1 MLVQSFPAGI
11 TLEYIVLKPSPSSF
25 RRLVIEKDGSTYE
38 LTFSWDFGM
47 RRKGLRKEESSVLFL
62 KDTSYQNCHGFPKH
76 AQDNLQGNLRSCGH
90 NCCKALSLSASQW
103 DSLWLKVL
111 SQQGCTGLPLF
122 SHSLR
127 GKSFETR
134 WWSSGVRGHGSL
146 RPEAAALQPLLTFFF
161 LPVEPGIIWLYQ
173 IKSNHI
179 CLVEINNRS
188 VRTMDLLR
196 TLMGVTLKDFSFLEL
211 SIWSPGWL
219 ILCIH
224 LSPSMHYC

>member
-1 MLVQSFPAGI
+1 
-11 TLEYIVLKPSPSSF
+11 
-25 RRLVIEKDGSTYE
+25 
-38 LTFSWDFGM
+38 M

-161 LPVEPGIIWLYQ
+161 FTCGAWDYMIISNQ
-173 IKSNHI
+173 IKS
-179 CLVEINNRS
+179 
-188 VRTMDLLR
+188 
-196 TLMGVTLKDFSFLEL
+196 
-211 SIWSPGWL
+211 
-219 ILCIH
+219 H
-224 LSPSMHYC
+224 LFGGDK